1 MLLDDIATTLNK
13 VGLMTKVAIRQT
25 SGVVADDLA
34 LNAQQ
39 LAGFSSSREW
49 PIVWAVGVG
58 SLVNKAILIPIA
70 IGLSV
75 FWPFGVRVLLLIG
88 GAYLCVEGAVKVID
102 WVGKLLQRGGKRS
115 KNDELGAGLMVRAKV
130 MQLPTD
136 GAEGARNVANEG
148 ADAHDVGD
156 KTGPELVVFDKQEAL
171 REEKKRV
178 RGAIR
183 TDFVLSAEII
193 VISLGMLAGQGM
205 GVWEQAGV
213 LVLVSLTMTFGVYGL
228 VALIVKID
236 DAGLWLAKKEA
247 KGLRLFGAGLIW
259 LAPNWLKLLTVV
271 GTVAMFGVGGHI
283 WVEGVSWIEHL
294 AHEAQNV
301 VSLQVLKGLSDT
313 VISVFVGFVLGLVLW
328 PGERLLHHLVKMR
341 KLAKRTEHA
350 T

>member
-39 LAGFSSSREW
+39 LAGFSASREW
-49 PIVWAVGVG
+49 PIVWAVGLG
-58 SLVNKAILIPIA
+58 SLINKAILIPIA
-70 IGLSV
+70 LGLSV
-75 FWPFGVRVLLLIG
+75 FWPLGVRVLLLIG

-102 WVGKLLQRGGKRS
+102 WGGKLLQKAGKAR
-115 KNDELGAGLMVRAKV
+115 KNDELGAEMLIRAKV
-130 MQLPTD
+130 AQAPVD
-136 GAEGARNVANEG
+136 GAKEPEAVANEG
-148 ADAHDVGD
+148 IYAHG
-156 KTGPELVVFDKQEAL
+156 TGNDTASELAGFDRQAAL

-193 VISLGMLAGQGM
+193 VISLGMLTGQGM

-213 LVLVSLTMTFGVYGL
+213 LVLVSVAMTLGVYGL

-236 DAGLWLAKKEA
+236 DTGLWLAKKEA
-247 KGLRLFGAGLIW
+247 KGLRLLGAGLIW

-271 GTVAMFGVGGHI
+271 GTLAMFGVGGHI
-283 WVEGVSWIEHL
+283 WVEGISWLGQL

-301 VSLQVLKGLSDT
+301 VSLQALKGLSEM
-313 VISVFVGFVLGLVLW
+313 VISIVIGFVLGLILW
-328 PGERLLHHLVKMR
+328 PGERLLHHVVKMR
-341 KLAKRTEHA
+341 KMAKTSEQA